1 MTALDC
7 AFEKS
12 LYATAATFSSAGH
25 SLETKEKL
33 RHKAVWIP
41 KDKEQGKYCSYSLGD
56 CGWECRNKC
65 PGHLGGVCVI
75 KVLTPEV
82 KWGVGCRG
90 RDKHIEQFQL
100 AESQKE
106 QKQRRLRASLHLPP
120 QLSSAEHA
128 DIFWRRWT
136 GKALGPEHH
145 ILFKPGQTR
154 CPGKQEFRLR
164 SSHWLTRSQQP
175 FLQTAL
181 WFPSTL
187 YRRGFSLREELDHL
201 PEGGPAHR
209 TPTYI
214 NPWLLGWFALPC
226 CQLSYCKSCYQKS
239 THLLSTA

>member
-1 MTALDC
+1 MLGERQTYRAIPTC
-7 AFEKS
+7 RISERTK
-12 LYATAATFSSAGH
+12 
-25 SLETKEKL
+25 TKE
-33 RHKAVWIP
+33 A
-41 KDKEQGKYCSYSLGD
+41 
-56 CGWECRNKC
+56 
-65 PGHLGGVCVI
+65 
-75 KVLTPEV
+75 
-82 KWGVGCRG
+82 
-90 RDKHIEQFQL
+90 
-100 AESQKE
+100 
-106 QKQRRLRASLHLPP
+106 ASLSPPSTSVVLSRTRRHLLKKMKRESP
-120 QLSSAEHA
+120 S
-128 DIFWRRWT
+128 
-136 GKALGPEHH
+136 PECH

-164 SSHWLTRSQQP
+164 SSHWLTRSQQL

-214 NPWLLGWFALPC
+214 NLWLLGWFALSC